1 MTKKKDLKL
10 YGRLKYHNSSSN
22 ATVKIRQL
30 LLSPKDATGAIAEFY
45 SAQVMQE
52 KTENWG
58 EEFDKNYRQ
67 LVIHDMIGKV
77 SEIVDDE
84 CNKDRTIHLDVR
96 VRVKLVVHHSSS
108 ILGLVKNMEVDED
121 VANED
126 CMICLEKLGEE
137 RELMCM
143 PCSHLFHG
151 DCITTWLE
159 NGNSC
164 PVCRYD
170 LLAN

>member
-1 MTKKKDLKL
+1 MR
-10 YGRLKYHNSSSN
+10 GS
-22 ATVKIRQL
+22 
-30 LLSPKDATGAIAEFY
+30 
-45 SAQVMQE
+45 
-52 KTENWG
+52 TENWG
-58 EEFDKNYRQ
+58 EEFDKNYRH

-84 CNKDRTIHLDVR
+84 CNKDRIRLDVH

-108 ILGLVKNMEVDED
+108 VLVRMVKSMEVDENAVND
-121 VANED
+121 N
-126 CMICLEKLGEE
+126 CMICLETLGKE

-151 DCITTWLE
+151 DWATTWLE

-170 LLAN
+170 LLAT

>member
-1 MTKKKDLKL
+1 
-10 YGRLKYHNSSSN
+10 
-22 ATVKIRQL
+22 
-30 LLSPKDATGAIAEFY
+30 
-45 SAQVMQE
+45 MQE

-67 LVIHDMIGKV
+67 LVIHDMIGEV